1 MKQKTLVIP
10 RYLKKGDTIG
20 IVCPSGYMPEEK
32 ILACENILH
41 YNWGFKV
48 KRGFTVGNQFH
59 YFSGTDSERLND
71 LQSMLDDRDIKAILF
86 GRGGYGMSRIIDD
99 IDFKAFR
106 KNPKWIIGF
115 SDITLLHSHI
125 HEQFKIATL
134 HAPMGGA
141 FNNDNGDNEFLQS
154 LQKALTGK
162 KLSYHANVHPFNRT
176 GKAEGKLI
184 GGNLTLIAHAC
195 GTASDFKTKGKI
207 LFLEEIGEY
216 LYNIDRMLYQ
226 LKRSGKFEGL
236 AGLVIGGFTNN
247 KDTEIPFGKSVE
259 EIISNIVAEY
269 NFPVCF
275 GFPVSHEKENYAL
288 KVGVDYKL
296 RVSDKTVELKEIT
309 Q

>member
-1 MKQKTLVIP
+1 MKIKSPVIP
-10 RYLKKGDTIG
+10 PYLKKGDTIG

-32 ILACENILH
+32 IVSCENVLTGS
-41 YNWGFKV
+41 WGFKV
-48 KRGFTVGNQFH
+48 KRGKTVGHQYH
-59 YFSGTDSERLND
+59 YFSGTDRERLED
-71 LQSMLDDRDIKAILF
+71 LQQMMDDKEVKAILF

-99 IDFKAFR
+99 IDFKTFR

-125 HEQFKIATL
+125 HGQFNIATL

-154 LQKALTGK
+154 LRKALTGK
-162 KLSYHANVHPFNRT
+162 KQNYQADIQPFNRN

-195 GTASDFKTKGKI
+195 GTDSDYNTKGKI

-259 EIISNIVAEY
+259 EIISDIVAEY

>member
-1 MKQKTLVIP
+1 MKHPPLVIP
-10 RYLKKGDTIG
+10 PYLKKGDVIG

-32 ILACENILH
+32 IQACEKVLSSD
-41 YNWGFKV
+41 WGFKV
-48 KRGFTVGNQFH
+48 KKGFTVGNQFH
-59 YFSGTDSERLND
+59 YFSGTDSERLSD
-71 LQSMLDDRDIKAILF
+71 LQSMLDDKDVKAILF

-125 HEQFKIATL
+125 HEQFNIATL

-141 FNNDNGDNEFLQS
+141 FNNDNGDNDFLQS
-154 LQKALTGK
+154 LRKALTGK
-162 KLSYHANVHPFNRT
+162 KLNYQAAVQPFNRT

-195 GTASDFKTKGKI
+195 GTGSDYNTKGKI

-259 EIISNIVAEY
+259 EIISDIVAEY
-269 NFPVCF
+269 DFPVCF

-288 KVGVDYKL
+288 KVGVEYKL
-296 RVSDKTVELKEIT
+296 NVAKSSVVLK
-309 Q
+309 QS